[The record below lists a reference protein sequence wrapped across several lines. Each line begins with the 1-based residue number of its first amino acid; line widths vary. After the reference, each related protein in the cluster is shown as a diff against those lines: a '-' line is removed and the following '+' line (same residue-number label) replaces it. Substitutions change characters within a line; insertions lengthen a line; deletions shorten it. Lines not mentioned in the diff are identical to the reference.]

1 MDVKSAFLNRDLAE
15 EVYVH
20 EMTGFTIDNDNQ
32 VLRLKKTLYGL
43 RQVPRAWYEKLH
55 SSLNEL
61 GFMRSDH
68 EDAVYTWRIASRP
81 LVLGV
86 YVDDLLF
93 TEVVNTNIN
102 RLKQEMKDC
111 FKMSDLGLLTYY
123 LGIEVCESHMQ
134 PDCLKGWGWRSVIH
148 VSHQWRQG

>member
-1 MDVKSAFLNRDLAE
+1 
-15 EVYVH
+15 
-20 EMTGFTIDNDNQ
+20 
-32 VLRLKKTLYGL
+32 
-43 RQVPRAWYEKLH
+43 VPRVWYEKLH
-55 SSLNEL
+55 SSLNEP

-68 EDAVYTWRIASRP
+68 EDVVYTWRIASRP

-93 TEVVNTNIN
+93 TKVVNTNIN